1 MLAPE
6 ERAIIQDFFFTE
18 SPIPVKELVEKY
30 AMPKT
35 SIYRKRDD
43 ALKKLKKILGNA

>member
-1 MLAPE
+1 M
-6 ERAIIQDFFFTE
+6 QVNQ
-18 SPIPVKELVEKY
+18 PVKIISDSTCDLSQELVEKY